1 MKIKVRRTLM
11 VMPLPAALVVLA
23 SCAQQPN
30 VAAAVQA
37 QETVQVPVA
46 AAGDADGSRRIEA
59 LVRQPSGGSTQ
70 TRHPAVILLHSS
82 WGWADDHEGVAV
94 YAKALSR
101 AGYVTLEPHMFAG
114 PYGHGAPASYLPEFF
129 GVLRYAATRPDVDQ
143 HRIAVSGFSFGGILS
158 LIAATRWANESYL
171 NGSPRVGA
179 YAPFYPVCW
188 LFKANVKGQ
197 PSPVPTV
204 AWLEW
209 TGAPVRIFAGGK
221 DDYDDRDPNACQEAI
236 DSLPELGRKSFS
248 VKVYASATHGW
259 DQLRAATFYEQIGC
273 KGRGC
278 YNSNV
283 PDAQVTQQSIK
294 DLLEFLDTA
303 MPARTRE

>member
-1 MKIKVRRTLM
+1 MNINVRRLLM
-11 VMPLPAALVVLA
+11 LVSFAGALLA
-23 SCAQQPN
+23 VSSCARQPI

-46 AAGDADGSRRIEA
+46 AVGGVDGSRKIEA
-59 LVRQPSGGSTQ
+59 LVRRPSAGSGQ
-70 TRHPAVILLHSS
+70 TKYPAVILLHSA
-82 WGWADDHEGVAV
+82 WGWADDHEGVKV
-94 YAKALSR
+94 YAEALSG
-101 AGYVTLEPHMFAG
+101 AGYVTLEPRMFPG
-114 PYGHGAPASYLPEFF
+114 PYGQGDPPSRLPELF
-129 GVLRYAATRPDVDQ
+129 GVLRYAATRPAVDPN
-143 HRIAVSGFSFGGILS
+143 RIAVSGFSYGGILS
-158 LIAATRWANESYL
+158 IVAATKWANDVYT
-171 NGSPRVGA
+171 NGLPRVAA

-188 LFKANVKGQ
+188 LLKASLKGR
-197 PSPVPTV
+197 PSPVPPD

-248 VKVYASATHGW
+248 VKEYASATHGW
-259 DQLRAATFYEQIGC
+259 DQRRAASFYEALAC

-278 YNSNV
+278 NNSNA

-294 DLLEFLDTA
+294 DLIEFLGTA
-303 MPARTRE
+303 MPAQTGK